1 MECVFALTTPAGN
14 QTLDDR
20 ANEVEGH
27 STASGDTG
35 RRYRLLPKSLI
46 RKGVGLSQHTTASET
61 NFFRRVSALQQSG
74 GYTDAREFYDYLL
87 NRVTIQFNPKIPNN
101 TDGDC
106 FGLVLSKRMS
116 YDQFSAKVGERL
128 GVDPTHIRFSTVNS
142 TSGKPKQV
150 VKRNP
155 NQNLWQILSP
165 QFSTYNNSNQRND
178 ALYYEVLDMSLSE
191 LDTKKIL
198 KVTWVS
204 EGVTKE
210 ACISDSE

>member
-1 MECVFALTTPAGN
+1 
-14 QTLDDR
+14 
-20 ANEVEGH
+20 
-27 STASGDTG
+27 
-35 RRYRLLPKSLI
+35 
-46 RKGVGLSQHTTASET
+46 
-61 NFFRRVSALQQSG
+61 
-74 GYTDAREFYDYLL
+74 
-87 NRVTIQFNPKIPNN
+87 
-101 TDGDC
+101 
-106 FGLVLSKRMS
+106 MS

-128 GVDPTHIRFSTVNS
+128 KVDPTHIRFSTVN
-142 TSGKPKQV
+142 TTTGKPKQI

-178 ALYYEVLDMSLSE
+178 ALYYEVLDISLSE

-210 ACISDSE
+210 VCISKLRIEVGRTLTPVSLIGNLRYLGGQEWCCGRPATWSPEESGSRR

>member
-1 MECVFALTTPAGN
+1 
-14 QTLDDR
+14 
-20 ANEVEGH
+20 
-27 STASGDTG
+27 
-35 RRYRLLPKSLI
+35 
-46 RKGVGLSQHTTASET
+46 
-61 NFFRRVSALQQSG
+61 
-74 GYTDAREFYDYLL
+74 
-87 NRVTIQFNPKIPNN
+87 
-101 TDGDC
+101 
-106 FGLVLSKRMS
+106 MS

-142 TSGKPKQV
+142 TSGKPKQI

-198 KVTWVS
+198 KLTWVS

-210 ACISDSE
+210 VCISLRDEGFECALTLTFLTGNVRYFGGQEWHCGRSATRSAEESRSR

>member
-1 MECVFALTTPAGN
+1 
-14 QTLDDR
+14 
-20 ANEVEGH
+20 
-27 STASGDTG
+27 
-35 RRYRLLPKSLI
+35 
-46 RKGVGLSQHTTASET
+46 
-61 NFFRRVSALQQSG
+61 
-74 GYTDAREFYDYLL
+74 
-87 NRVTIQFNPKIPNN
+87 
-101 TDGDC
+101 
-106 FGLVLSKRMS
+106 MS

-128 GVDPTHIRFSTVNS
+128 KVDPTHIRFSTVN
-142 TSGKPKQV
+142 TTTGKPKQI

-210 ACISDSE
+210 VCTSKLRIAVGRTLTPMSLIGNL